1 MKSTGGGFASSAQS
15 PTLCKE
21 AFLKNIVILGTT
33 GSIGTQTLDVV
44 QRLPDFLRVVGL
56 SAYRNETLL
65 QEQAQ
70 KFGISPAN
78 LEWGDAANLVRL
90 ATLPEADLVVV
101 SVAGAVGTAATI
113 AALEAGKDVAL
124 ATKEVLVA
132 AGELVTAAAKR
143 SGAKLLTI
151 DSEHSAIFQCLQG
164 QNPGFVEKLWLTA
177 SGGPFREWSAERMA
191 TATIAETLNHPT
203 WPSMGRKITI
213 DSATLMNKA
222 LETIEAK
229 WLFDVPID
237 KVGVV
242 IHPQSVIHS
251 LVELCDGSLL
261 AQLGVPDMR
270 VPIEVA
276 LLYPERA
283 DFGAPKFDLLAQT
296 KPLTFEAPD
305 ESRFP
310 SLGLARRA
318 ALAGGTLPAAMNGA
332 NEAAVAAF
340 LDGKIAFPQI
350 MGLTEKVMDAHT
362 VQVSPTLSQ
371 ITEADTWAR
380 QSVRQWL

>member
-1 MKSTGGGFASSAQS
+1 M
-15 PTLCKE
+15 
-21 AFLKNIVILGTT
+21 KNIVILGAT

-44 QRLPDFLRVVGL
+44 KRLPDFLRVVGL
-56 SAYRNETLL
+56 SAFRSEALL
-65 QEQAQ
+65 RQQAQ
-70 KFGISPAN
+70 QFDVPASN
-78 LEWGDAANLVRL
+78 LEWGDNADLMRL
-90 ATLPEADLVVV
+90 ATLPGADLVVV

-132 AGELVTAAAKR
+132 AGEIVTAAAKK
-143 SGAKLLTI
+143 SGAKLLPI

-164 QNPGFVEKLWLTA
+164 QKPEYVEKLWLTA
-177 SGGPFREWSAERMA
+177 SGGPFREWPAERMSSVTVA
-191 TATIAETLNHPT
+191 DALNHPT

-229 WLFDVPID
+229 WLFNVPME

-261 AQLGVPDMR
+261 AQLGLPDMR

-296 KPLTFEAPD
+296 TPLTFEAPD
-305 ESRFP
+305 ETRFP
-310 SLGLARRA
+310 SLSLARRA
-318 ALAGGTLPAAMNGA
+318 AQVGGTLPAVMNGA
-332 NEAAVAAF
+332 NEAAVTGF
-340 LDGKIAFPQI
+340 LDGRIAFPQI
-350 MGLTEKVMDAHT
+350 MGLTERVMDAHK
-362 VQVSPTLSQ
+362 VQPSPTLTQ
-371 ITEADTWAR
+371 VIEADHWA
-380 QSVRQWL
+380 QDTVSALM

>member
-1 MKSTGGGFASSAQS
+1 M
-15 PTLCKE
+15 
-21 AFLKNIVILGTT
+21 KNIVILGAT

-44 QRLPDFLRVVGL
+44 QRLPDLLRVVGL

-65 QEQAQ
+65 HQQAG
-70 KFGISPAN
+70 KFGVKPSHLA
-78 LEWGDAANLVRL
+78 WGDTADLVRL

-113 AALEAGKDVAL
+113 AALDAGKDVAL

-132 AGELVTAAAKR
+132 AGELVTAAAKI
-143 SGAKLLTI
+143 SGAKLLPI

-164 QNPGFVEKLWLTA
+164 QKPEFVSKLWLTA
-177 SGGPFREWSAERMA
+177 SGGPFREWPMERIQ
-191 TATIAETLNHPT
+191 TATLADALNHPT

-222 LETIEAK
+222 LETIEAR

-237 KVGVV
+237 KVGIVV
-242 IHPQSVIHS
+242 HPQSVIHS

-261 AQLGVPDMR
+261 AQLGLPDMR

-276 LLYPERA
+276 LLHPERA
-283 DFGAPKFDLLAQT
+283 DFGAPKFDLLGKKT
-296 KPLTFEAPD
+296 PLTFEAPD

-310 SLGLARRA
+310 SLSLARRA
-318 ALAGGTLPAAMNGA
+318 AEVGGTLPAAMNAA
-332 NEAAVAAF
+332 NEAAVSLF
-340 LDGKIAFPQI
+340 LEERIAFPTI
-350 MGLTEKVMDAHT
+350 MELTERAMDAHT
-362 VQVSPTLSQ
+362 VQPSPTLAQ
-371 ITEADTWAR
+371 ITQADEWAR
-380 QSVRQWL
+380 QTVWQLL

>member
-1 MKSTGGGFASSAQS
+1 M
-15 PTLCKE
+15 
-21 AFLKNIVILGTT
+21 KNIVILGAT

-44 QRLPDFLRVVGL
+44 QHLPDFLRVIGL

-65 QEQAQ
+65 REQAQ
-70 KFGISPAN
+70 KFGVSSAN
-78 LEWGDAANLVRL
+78 LEWGYKADLVRL
-90 ATLPEADLVVV
+90 ATLPKADLVVV

-143 SGAKLLTI
+143 SGAKLLTV

-164 QNPGFVEKLWLTA
+164 QNPKYVSKLWLTA
-177 SGGPFREWSAERMA
+177 SGGPFREWPAGRIASA
-191 TATIAETLNHPT
+191 TVAETLNHPT
-203 WPSMGRKITI
+203 WPAMGRKITI

-229 WLFDVPID
+229 WLFDVPMN

-251 LVELCDGSLL
+251 LVEMCDGSLL

-296 KPLTFEAPD
+296 KPLTFEAPN
-305 ESRFP
+305 ETRFP

-318 ALAGGTLPAAMNGA
+318 AEVGGTLPAVMNAA

-350 MGLTEKVMDAHT
+350 TGLTEKVMDAHE
-362 VQVSPTLSQ
+362 VRQSPTLSQ
-371 ITEADTWAR
+371 ITLADRVAHEM
-380 QSVRQWL
+380 VLGLI

>member
-1 MKSTGGGFASSAQS
+1 M
-15 PTLCKE
+15 
-21 AFLKNIVILGTT
+21 KNIVILGST

-56 SAYRNETLL
+56 SAYRNEALL
-65 QEQAQ
+65 REQAGN
-70 KFGISPAN
+70 FGVSPDY
-78 LEWGDAANLVRL
+78 LEWGDNADLLRL
-90 ATLPEADLVVV
+90 ATLPSADLVVV

-132 AGELVTAAAKR
+132 AGELVTAAAR
-143 SGAKLLTI
+143 STGARLLPI

-164 QNPGFVEKLWLTA
+164 QKSEDVRKLWLTA

-191 TATIAETLNHPT
+191 SVTVAEALHHPT

-222 LETIEAK
+222 LEMIEAR

-237 KVGVV
+237 RVGVV
-242 IHPQSVIHS
+242 VHPQSVIHS

-261 AQLGVPDMR
+261 AQLGLPDMR

-276 LLYPERA
+276 LLYPNRA
-283 DFGAPKFDLLAQT
+283 DFGAERLDLLAQT

-318 ALAGGTLPAAMNGA
+318 AHTGGTLPAVMNGA
-332 NEAAVAAF
+332 NEAAVRLF
-340 LDGKIAFPQI
+340 LEERIAFPDI
-350 MGLTEKVMDAHT
+350 TRLTERVMDAHT
-362 VQVSPTLSQ
+362 VQQAPTLMQ
-371 ITEADTWAR
+371 ITQADHWAR
-380 QSVRQWL
+380 QAVQQLL

>member
-1 MKSTGGGFASSAQS
+1 M
-15 PTLCKE
+15 
-21 AFLKNIVILGTT
+21 KNIVILGAT

-44 QRLPDFLRVVGL
+44 KRLPDFLRVVGL
-56 SAYRNETLL
+56 SAHRNITLL
-65 QEQAQ
+65 REQATDL
-70 KFGISPAN
+70 GVSPDN
-78 LEWGDAANLVRL
+78 LAWGEDADLVRL

-132 AGELVTAAAKR
+132 AGELVTAARK
-143 SGAKLLTI
+143 SGAKLLPI

-164 QNPGFVEKLWLTA
+164 QKPEFVSKLWLTA
-177 SGGPFREWSAERMA
+177 SGGPFREWPMERIQSATLA
-191 TATIAETLNHPT
+191 DALNHPT
-203 WPSMGRKITI
+203 WPAMGRKITI

-229 WLFDVPID
+229 WLFDVPME

-242 IHPQSVIHS
+242 VHPQSVIHS

-261 AQLGVPDMR
+261 AQLGLPDMR

-296 KPLTFEAPD
+296 QPLTFEAPD

-310 SLGLARRA
+310 SLSLARRA
-318 ALAGGTLPAAMNGA
+318 AEVGGTLPAVMNGA
-332 NEAAVAAF
+332 NEAAVACF

-350 MGLTEKVMDAHT
+350 MGLTERVMDAHT
-362 VQVSPTLSQ
+362 VQPSPTLAQ
-371 ITEADTWAR
+371 ITQADRWAR
-380 QSVRQWL
+380 QTVRQLL

>member
-164 QNPGFVEKLWLTA
+164 QNPRFVEKLWLTA

-191 TATIAETLNHPT
+191 TATVAETLNHPT

>member
-21 AFLKNIVILGTT
+21 AFLKNIVILGAT
-33 GSIGTQTLDVV
+33 GSIGAQTLDVV

-56 SAYRNETLL
+56 SAYRNEILL
-65 QEQAQ
+65 QERAQ

-78 LEWGDAANLVRL
+78 LEWGDAADLVRL
-90 ATLPEADLVVV
+90 ATLPEVDLVVV

-164 QNPGFVEKLWLTA
+164 QNPRFVEKLWLTA

-191 TATIAETLNHPT
+191 AATVAETLNHPT

>member
-1 MKSTGGGFASSAQS
+1 M
-15 PTLCKE
+15 
-21 AFLKNIVILGTT
+21 KNIVILGAT

-56 SAYRNETLL
+56 SAYHNETLL
-65 QEQAQ
+65 RKQAER
-70 KFGISPAN
+70 FGVSATN
-78 LEWGDAANLVRL
+78 LEWGEAADLVRL
-90 ATLPEADLVVV
+90 ATLPGADLIVV

-132 AGELVTAAAKR
+132 AGEIVTVAAKK
-143 SGAKLLTI
+143 SGAKLLTV
-151 DSEHSAIFQCLQG
+151 DSEHSAIFQCLRG
-164 QNPGFVEKLWLTA
+164 QKPKFVSKLWLTA
-177 SGGPFREWSAERMA
+177 SGGPFREWSIERMA
-191 TATIAETLNHPT
+191 AATVDETLNHPT
-203 WPSMGRKITI
+203 WPSMGRKITV

-222 LETIEAK
+222 LEMIEAK

-251 LVELCDGSLL
+251 LVELCDGSFL
-261 AQLGVPDMR
+261 AQLGLPDMR

-283 DFGAPKFDLLAQT
+283 DFGVPKFDLLAQE

-305 ESRFP
+305 ETRFP

-318 ALAGGTLPAAMNGA
+318 AQVGGTLPAAMNGA
-332 NEAAVAAF
+332 NEVAVAAF
-340 LDGKIAFPQI
+340 LDGALAFPQI
-350 MGLTEKVMDAHT
+350 MGLTEKVMDAHD
-362 VQVSPTLSQ
+362 VRHSPTLSQ
-371 ITEADTWAR
+371 VTEADQWAR
-380 QSVRQWL
+380 HSIQQLL